1 MWLVIIRIG
10 SYEVHILQDGVGVVN
25 ASSYILYL
33 YVLYVHLLFMGLI
46 ELACVSIV
54 YN

>member
-33 YVLYVHLLFMGLI
+33 YVCA
-46 ELACVSIV
+46 LAIHGVDRISMCV
-54 YN
+54 NCL

>member
-10 SYEVHILQDGVGVVN
+10 SYEVRILQDGVGVVN

-33 YVLYVHLLFMGLI
+33 YVCVLAIHGVDLI
-46 ELACVSIV
+46 SMCV
-54 YN
+54 NCL